1 MKWKKKKKNCVQD
14 IKVILI
20 FAIYSLLLE
29 KNLRIKRSNY
39 PMQIFILNLFSKA
52 SDIHTQTPSSDRSVY
67 ILKWKTV
74 LGFSQINN
82 SNRLA
87 YSSSFTYAVLLG
99 RSVARS
105 FTSQFTSQWV
115 IYHFPACGYIHFSI
129 QSSPL
134 CPSLLLTFQIQ
145 SAAHVLL
152 FH

>member
-1 MKWKKKKKNCVQD
+1 MKEEKEKLCTRYQSNFNICHLFVTSWKEFTHKTFQLSNAN
-14 IKVILI
+14 IYFELI
-20 FAIYSLLLE
+20 FQSQ
-29 KNLRIKRSNY
+29 RHT
-39 PMQIFILNLFSKA
+39 
-52 SDIHTQTPSSDRSVY
+52 HTQTPSSDRSVY

-105 FTSQFTSQWV
+105 FTSQSTSQWV